1 MDKEFRILI
10 IEASRYR
17 VLLEYCIEGLQGKT
31 AMQGENLANYIQR
44 RLNETDEE
52 IKKIKTQ

>member
-1 MDKEFRILI
+1 MDKDLKILI

-17 VLLEYCIEGLQGKT
+17 VLLEYCIDGLQGKT
-31 AMQGENLANYIQR
+31 AMQGEKLAKYIQS
-44 RLNETDEE
+44 RLDETDEE